1 MTQGLPSI
9 LRGRRSTIHVALR
22 NKSVPNISNL
32 SGWWWS
38 DWLRRNCW
46 KPPRESAGIL
56 FFADMTQ
63 GRDEGSE
70 DSSISLACWSSQK
83 ILLMLMK
90 NFLLICSAWSLGLG
104 CVSCLANHIHKD
116 SGETILFIILSGCPA
131 RWILILIK
139 FKICKCACSQNVT
152 FFHRFQN
159 CFCFRSMTFPSHVG
173 TFFQLQ
179 WEFQWENDPNQ

>member
-1 MTQGLPSI
+1 MTRGLPSI

-46 KPPRESAGIL
+46 KPPRKSAGTL

-139 FKICKCACSQNVT
+139 FKICKCAC
-152 FFHRFQN
+152 FQSH
-159 CFCFRSMTFPSHVG
+159 FSHFSHFRG
-173 TFFQLQ
+173 TKKGTVSAWIKILR
-179 WEFQWENDPNQ
+179 PLL